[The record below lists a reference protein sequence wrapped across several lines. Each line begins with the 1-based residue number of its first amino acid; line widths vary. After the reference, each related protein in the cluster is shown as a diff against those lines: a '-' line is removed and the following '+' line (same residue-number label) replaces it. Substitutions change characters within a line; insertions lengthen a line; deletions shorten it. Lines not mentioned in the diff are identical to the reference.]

1 MRRFISISIFILLST
16 PFGFAHAQTMIFSTT
31 SDQYVIDNVF
41 SDVSDFTIDIEIDMP
56 LASGIYENPPINRVV
71 YQVVGVLE
79 EGTPSGFPAF
89 DLQREISGSE
99 FYAQG
104 SSLSFEIVE
113 TAELN
118 DGVQADELAGDG
130 VIFTFNAREINNGRF
145 HPALFELNV
154 DGTGRI
160 QNSNN
165 IPTEDPLVN
174 VDFGEEYITDLIFD
188 AGNLTLITDAQDTTD
203 GGSDGGSDGGGDD
216 GGDDGG
222 GDNNGSGGGSVSFF
236 LLLTLGFSRF
246 LSLVIHR
253 LR

>member
-1 MRRFISISIFILLST
+1 MNRFISICILLST
-16 PFGFAHAQTMIFSTT
+16 TFGFAHAQTMTLSTT

-41 SDVSDFTIDIEIDMP
+41 SDVSDFAIDIVIDMP
-56 LASGIYENPPINRVV
+56 LASGVYENPPISSVV
-71 YQVVGVLE
+71 YQVVGVLA

-89 DLQREISGSE
+89 DLQREMSGSE

-113 TAELN
+113 SAELS

-130 VIFTFNAREINNGRF
+130 VIFTFNAREIDNGRF
-145 HPALFELNV
+145 HPALFELSA

-165 IPTEDPLVN
+165 IPTEEPLVN

-188 AGNLTLITDAQDTTD
+188 TGNLTLIA
-203 GGSDGGSDGGGDD
+203 
-216 GGDDGG
+216 
-222 GDNNGSGGGSVSFF
+222 GDNNGSGGGSISFV
-236 LLLTLGFSRF
+236 LLLGLGFIKF
-246 LSLVIHR
+246 LSLLIHR

>member
-1 MRRFISISIFILLST
+1 MRRFISIFILLST
-16 PFGFAHAQTMIFSTT
+16 TFGFAHAQTMTFSTT

-41 SDVSDFTIDIEIDMP
+41 SDVSDFTIDIVIDMP
-56 LASGIYENPPINRVV
+56 LASGVYENPPISNVV
-71 YQVVGVLE
+71 YQVAGVLE

-113 TAELN
+113 SAELS

-145 HPALFELNV
+145 HPALFELSA

-174 VDFGEEYITDLIFD
+174 VDFGEEYITDLLFD
-188 AGNLTLITDAQDTTD
+188 AGNLTLITSA
-203 GGSDGGSDGGGDD
+203 DD
-216 GGDDGG
+216 D
-222 GDNNGSGGGSVSFF
+222 GSGGGSISFF
-236 LLLTLGFSRF
+236 LLLGLGFIKLF
-246 LSLVIHR
+246 SLVIHR

>member
-1 MRRFISISIFILLST
+1 MIRSIFVLFFSIFS
-16 PFGFAHAQTMIFSTT
+16 FAHAQTMTFSTT

-41 SDVSDFTIDIEIDMP
+41 SNVSDFTIDIEIDMS
-56 LASGIYENPPINRVV
+56 LAAGVYENPPIISVV

-104 SSLSFEIVE
+104 SSLSFEILE
-113 TAELN
+113 SAELN

-145 HPALFELNV
+145 HPALFELNE

-165 IPTEDPLVN
+165 ISTEDPLN
-174 VDFGEEYITDLIFD
+174 EVDFGEEYITDLFFD
-188 AGNLTLITDAQDTTD
+188 AGNLTLITGDQEGT
-203 GGSDGGSDGGGDD
+203 GG
-216 GGDDGG
+216 
-222 GDNNGSGGGSVSFF
+222 GGGSISFF
-236 LLLTLGFSRF
+236 LLFVLGFIKLF
-246 LSLVIHR
+246 SLVTYRIQK
-253 LR
+253 

>member
-1 MRRFISISIFILLST
+1 MNRFFSIFILLST
-16 PFGFAHAQTMIFSTT
+16 TFGFAHAQSMMFSTT

-41 SDVSDFTIDIEIDMP
+41 NDVSDFSINIEIDMP
-56 LASGIYENPPINRVV
+56 LAAGVYENPPINSVV
-71 YQVVGVLE
+71 YQVLGVLE
-79 EGTPSGFPAF
+79 EETPSGFPAF

-104 SSLSFEIVE
+104 SSLSFEILE
-113 TAELN
+113 TAELG
-118 DGVQADELAGDG
+118 DGVQADELVGDG

-145 HPALFELNV
+145 HPALFELNN

-165 IPTEDPLVN
+165 IHTEDPLID

-188 AGNLTLITDAQDTTD
+188 AGNLTLIT
-203 GGSDGGSDGGGDD
+203 SVDD
-216 GGDDGG
+216 GGE
-222 GDNNGSGGGSVSFF
+222 GGGSTSLF
-236 LLLTLGFSRF
+236 LLLVLGFIKF
-246 LSLVIHR
+246 LSLIIYR

>member
-1 MRRFISISIFILLST
+1 MNRFISIFILLVTTFS
-16 PFGFAHAQTMIFSTT
+16 FAHAQSMIFSTT

-41 SDVSDFTIDIEIDMP
+41 NDVSDFTIDIEIDMP
-56 LASGIYENPPINRVV
+56 LAAGVYENPPINSVI

-79 EGTPSGFPAF
+79 EETPSGFPAF

-104 SSLSFEIVE
+104 SSLSFEILE
-113 TAELN
+113 SAELG

-145 HPALFELNV
+145 HPALFELSD

-165 IPTEDPLVN
+165 IHTEDPLVD
-174 VDFGEEYITDLIFD
+174 VDFGEEYITDLLFD
-188 AGNLTLITDAQDTTD
+188 TGNLTLITSVD
-203 GGSDGGSDGGGDD
+203 S
-216 GGDDGG
+216 
-222 GDNNGSGGGSVSFF
+222 GSGGGGGSISFF
-236 LLLTLGFSRF
+236 LLLGLGFIKF
-246 LSLVIHR
+246 FSLIRYR
-253 LR
+253 L

>member
-1 MRRFISISIFILLST
+1 MIRFFSNCIFFSAI
-16 PFGFAHAQTMIFSTT
+16 FGFAHAQTMTFSTT
-31 SDQYVIDNVF
+31 SDEYVIDNVF
-41 SDVSDFTIDIEIDMP
+41 SDVSDFVISIEIDMP
-56 LASGIYENPPINRVV
+56 LVAGVYENPPINRVV

-104 SSLSFEIVE
+104 SSLSFEILE
-113 TAELN
+113 SAELN

-130 VIFTFNAREINNGRF
+130 VILTFNAREINNGRF
-145 HPALFELNV
+145 HPALFELND

-165 IPTEDPLVN
+165 IPTEDPLVDVN
-174 VDFGEEYITDLIFD
+174 FGEEYITDLIFD
-188 AGNLTLITDAQDTTD
+188 AGNLTLITDAQEGIDS
-203 GGSDGGSDGGGDD
+203 GNDD
-216 GGDDGG
+216 
-222 GDNNGSGGGSVSFF
+222 GSGGGGSLSFF
-236 LLLTLGFSRF
+236 LLFGLGFIRF
-246 LSLVIHR
+246 FALVACR